1 MSGAVTP
8 NDSDGPDGPDV
19 MGTVDAAEFVIAA
32 VDRDGAWLSM
42 PDASAPT
49 LDDWR

>member
-1 MSGAVTP
+1 MADTATHGSG
-8 NDSDGPDGPDV
+8 DGAAV
-19 MGTVDAAEFVIAA
+19 MGAVDAAEFVIAA

-42 PDASAPT
+42 PEARAPS